1 MSRRRGCRHVRN
13 GSIGFPGVPLPGI
26 CFGSRSMITLFC
38 LHKDEAEIQVY
49 EKGVD
54 ERALQCREVGRPAWN
69 LIAGECA
76 GIDRISQA
84 SPPSY
89 GRCKVRS
96 LRQHLVVL
104 VSCSQYVELIRSKPT
119 IHLNVTQ
126 MQGKRILL
134 TNVTSHPASCHDL
147 ATKIGIGATDCGDMV
162 KKRVIADRVVPGR
175 PRLPKLSAG
184 WDAASLR
191 LLD

>member
-1 MSRRRGCRHVRN
+1 M
-13 GSIGFPGVPLPGI
+13 
-26 CFGSRSMITLFC
+26 
-38 LHKDEAEIQVY
+38 HKDEAEIQVY
-49 EKGVD
+49 KKGVD
-54 ERALQCREVGRPAWN
+54 VRALQYREVGRPAWDF
-69 LIAGECA
+69 AAEYA

-134 TNVTSHPASCHDL
+134 TNVTSNP
-147 ATKIGIGATDCGDMV
+147 
-162 KKRVIADRVVPGR
+162 RVVTI
-175 PRLPKLSAG
+175 
-184 WDAASLR
+184 
-191 LLD
+191 